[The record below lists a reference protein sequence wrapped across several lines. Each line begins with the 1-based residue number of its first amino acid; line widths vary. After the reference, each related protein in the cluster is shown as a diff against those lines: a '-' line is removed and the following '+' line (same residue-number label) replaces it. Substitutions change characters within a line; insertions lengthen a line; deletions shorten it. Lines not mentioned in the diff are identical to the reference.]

1 MNESRTRAAIEI
13 EEVDGALQREYD
25 DKLQRALE
33 QMRDEAEERIR
44 ITREETEMRFNRTVS
59 IFWKDN

>member
-59 IFWKDN
+59 IFRKDN